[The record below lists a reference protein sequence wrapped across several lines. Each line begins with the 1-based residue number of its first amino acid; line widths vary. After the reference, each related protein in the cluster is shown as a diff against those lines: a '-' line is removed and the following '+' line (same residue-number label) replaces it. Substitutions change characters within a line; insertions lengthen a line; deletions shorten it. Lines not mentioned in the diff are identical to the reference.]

1 MTARRGTA
9 AAVLAGL
16 VLCGCSGTD
25 EKAEGAWGLARD
37 GIQAMLYSPRATV
50 KAGEPIE
57 IHVRLRNVKG
67 EINTFRLSADL
78 TLTISRGD
86 EAVGDDVDYVT
97 LAPAAIELPPG
108 HTHSA
113 LLRTYSTER
122 GKAEFCKEPGLYRFA
137 GKLNELELPALEIH
151 VQP

>member
-1 MTARRGTA
+1 MTARWGIA
-9 AAVLAGL
+9 AAVVAGL
-16 VLCGCSGTD
+16 ALCGCSGTD
-25 EKAEGAWGLARD
+25 EKAEGAWGRARE

-57 IHVRLRNVKG
+57 IHVRLRNAKG
-67 EINTFRLSADL
+67 EINSYRSSADVA
-78 TLTISRGD
+78 LTISRGD

-108 HTHSA
+108 HTHAA
-113 LLRTYSTER
+113 LLKTYSTEK
-122 GKAEFCKEPGLYRFA
+122 GKAKFCGEPGFYRFV
-137 GKLNELELPALEIH
+137 GKLNELDLPALEIH